1 MNPSLKK
8 NNNKRLN
15 KVIANN
21 RNCSR
26 KEADLLIKK
35 GIITVNGNI
44 VLEMGIKV
52 TQKDIIKLN
61 SIKLNYFKL
70 RYILLNKP
78 KKHID
83 SQIKSIYEEK
93 IVAIDELQTTETG
106 LSLLTNDKEII
117 AKFNKLKKIYHI
129 ILNKDLKKEDF
140 NHFKKTKII
149 DHIAYIKGKEKYE
162 IGIEN
167 TFGCAKEIKEM
178 FSKMKYSIIKLDRV
192 YIGGL
197 TKKDLPRGQ
206 YRSLSDSEIN
216 ILKRI

>member
-1 MNPSLKK
+1 MNPALKK
-8 NNNKRLN
+8 ENNKRLN
-15 KVIANN
+15 KIIANN

-44 VLEMGIKV
+44 VSEMGIKV

-106 LSLLTNDKEII
+106 LSLLTNDKDII
-117 AKFNKLKKIYHI
+117 TKFNKLKKIYHI

-149 DHIAYIKGKEKYE
+149 DHIAYIKGKEKCE

-167 TFGCAKEIKEM
+167 TFGYAKEIKETLI
-178 FSKMKYSIIKLDRV
+178 KMKYSIIKLDRV

>member
-1 MNPSLKK
+1 MNHALK

-35 GIITVNGNI
+35 GVVTVNGNI
-44 VLEMGIKV
+44 VSNMGIKV
-52 TQKDIIKLN
+52 TPKDIIKLN
-61 SIKLNYFKL
+61 SLKLNYFKF

-78 KKHID
+78 KKNII
-83 SQIKSIYEEK
+83 SKIKNIYEEK
-93 IVAIDELQTTETG
+93 IVDIDKLQTTETG
-106 LSLLTNDKEII
+106 LSLITNDKDII
-117 AKFNKLKKIYHI
+117 AKFNRMKKIYHLV
-129 ILNKDLKKEDF
+129 LNKNLKKEDF
-140 NHFKKTKII
+140 DSLNKNKLI
-149 DHIAYIKGKEKYE
+149 DSIAYIKGKDNCE

-167 TFGCAKEIKEM
+167 TLGSAKEIKDM
-178 FSKMKYSIIKLDRV
+178 FSKINYSILKLDRV

-206 YRSLSDSEIN
+206 YRPLTNSEIN
-216 ILKRI
+216 ILKRL